1 MKSGVFCNYFGLII
15 AARGLAMRKRS
26 GKSASIVPS
35 GDVCFELFR
44 LLQHQKSINY
54 GKDNKTNVPVPV
66 GKGLFSRELE
76 SRLIGLEKGEKKIL
90 TADGHAVEVE
100 IVRISHTVL
109 PELTDENVAAFGIDG
124 VATVDDLRR
133 YCIAKQVDGFLLE
146 DENPD
151 MASAFVWQEV
161 AKRSRIQRDESE
173 CAHVLARAD
182 AKLAS
187 LSADEDD
194 GEETGIDPEMMRNIY
209 LSELDLAA
217 VGAELMSQD
226 GKVLTMDDYTSYIDK
241 LVEAYPDRTRAEIE
255 ADHGVEAFAISEYA
269 DYLAQVIDGYVAG
282 IFKKV
287 LAK

>member
-1 MKSGVFCNYFGLII
+1 
-15 AARGLAMRKRS
+15 
-26 GKSASIVPS
+26 
-35 GDVCFELFR
+35 
-44 LLQHQKSINY
+44 
-54 GKDNKTNVPVPV
+54 
-66 GKGLFSRELE
+66 
-76 SRLIGLEKGEKKIL
+76 
-90 TADGHAVEVE
+90 
-100 IVRISHTVL
+100 
-109 PELTDENVAAFGIDG
+109 
-124 VATVDDLRR
+124 
-133 YCIAKQVDGFLLE
+133 
-146 DENPD
+146 
-151 MASAFVWQEV
+151 
-161 AKRSRIQRDESE
+161 
-173 CAHVLARAD
+173 VLARAD